1 MIKKKLRSAP
11 EENSHDTATLP
22 ADAPAI
28 EAPSKKISAEK
39 LSDPDT
45 SVSGRGGKLQI
56 LLRKLTSKRLLPI
69 LVLVIVVVLSA
80 TAYAITPSR
89 YVLLNSVSSA
99 DAQLTIVNATTKQ
112 PVSGAIVTLKNGSST
127 ETNED
132 GLAIFTKTKYGK
144 TTASVQKNTYESTTF
159 EVEIK
164 NRAGSLGTFDLKPNG
179 VPINIK
185 SMNWLSNKPVN
196 DFAVLAESDDTEIAV
211 SKDGTAVLNIPYET
225 PKVTYRISAD
235 GYVQQKI
242 TIDINDEKI
251 QKNPSSK
258 NEVSVLTAELVLSGE
273 HHFVSNR
280 DGDIGFY
287 SVKYDG
293 SDVQKLVTTNQ
304 KTDYLEYYSIP
315 NTKEYIALFS
325 SNGKD
330 NGGRKDQLVVI
341 KPDQKSFKVVDEA
354 PGEKLDF
361 SVIAVTKSVIIYQVN
376 YETERDDRYKIKS
389 YNFETGKL
397 TTHYSFRAYISPI
410 YDAERNNIYLI
421 ERVGNYPHDPGFLR
435 RIIRVGLQDNVA
447 HSIAEGSNFGYVT
460 LSPSEPDKLLY
471 SVETV
476 YYNTVQAGYY
486 VVDLADNSK
495 FGYLGPNWPEFDVP
509 DEIPDSEKGQASPDK
524 TNRVWIDIRDN
535 KGRLILND
543 AKNVLSGQIDSLSVN
558 NIIRWIN
565 ETQLTVTGS
574 DTAGVADYIVDI
586 ETGNYKKITE
596 TLQSQYGGY

>member
-1 MIKKKLRSAP
+1 M
-11 EENSHDTATLP
+11 
-22 ADAPAI
+22 
-28 EAPSKKISAEK
+28 SKKESK
-39 LSDPDT
+39 LSSKTSDPIPVTVTNNNPDET
-45 SVSGRGGKLQI
+45 PPAVKTNAQRTAISGTESTGAKFKLKKV
-56 LLRKLTSKRLLPI
+56 LRKLTSKRILPI
-69 LVLVIVVVLSA
+69 SILA
-80 TAYAITPSR
+80 TLLLASSVAYAVTLSR
-89 YVLLNSVSSA
+89 YAILNTVGSA
-99 DAQLTIVNATTKQ
+99 DAQLTIVNAVTKQ

-132 GLAIFTKTKYGK
+132 GLAIFAKTKYGK
-144 TTASVQKNTYESTTF
+144 TTASIQKNTYESTTF

-164 NRAGSLGTFDLKPNG
+164 NRTGSLGTFDLKPNG

-196 DFAVLAESDDTEIAV
+196 DFAVLSESDDTEIAV
-211 SKDGTAVLNIPYET
+211 SKDGTAVLNVPYET

-235 GYVQQKI
+235 GYVRQKI

-273 HHFVSNR
+273 HYFVSNR

-293 SDVQKLVTTNQ
+293 SEVQKLVTTNQ
-304 KTDYLEYYSIP
+304 KTNYLEYFSIP

-376 YETERDDRYKIKS
+376 YETERDDKYKIKS

-460 LSPSEPDKLLY
+460 LPPSEPDKLLY

-495 FGYLGPNWPEFDVP
+495 FGYLGPDWPEFDEP
-509 DEIPDSEKGQASPDK
+509 DEIPDSEKGQASPEK
-524 TNRVWIDIRDN
+524 TNRVWIDMRDN

-543 AKNVLSGQIDSLSVN
+543 AKNVLSGQVDSLSVN

-574 DTAGVADYIVDI
+574 DTAGVADFIVDI
-586 ETGNYKKITE
+586 ETGNYKKITD
-596 TLQSQYGGY
+596 TLQSQYGGF